1 MYICV
6 YIVKMRKVRSKERIE
21 YFNYVKE
28 NLILNKN
35 CFFVVFFI
43 IFFSK
48 SFKNMFIYI
57 IYDMILYCNK
67 YLK

>member
-6 YIVKMRKVRSKERIE
+6 YIVKMRKVRSKEGIE
-21 YFNYVKE
+21 YFNYVNE
-28 NLILNKN
+28 NLNKN
-35 CFFVVFFI
+35 CFFIVIFI

-48 SFKNMFIYI
+48 KFKNMFIYI